1 MRKKKLKKV
10 ITTALLA
17 GFITMNIAPVFA
29 IDEVKK
35 SSATPKEFKSYVK
48 KNKKTS
54 DDYKYNYINKP
65 YRSLTNRK
73 VDVIIEFS
81 GAKR

>member
-35 SSATPKEFKSYVK
+35 SSAPPKEFKSYVK

-54 DDYKYNYINKP
+54 DDYKYNYINTK
-65 YRSLTNRK
+65 TKGRK
-73 VDVIIEFS
+73 FIWHSNFTET
-81 GAKR
+81 